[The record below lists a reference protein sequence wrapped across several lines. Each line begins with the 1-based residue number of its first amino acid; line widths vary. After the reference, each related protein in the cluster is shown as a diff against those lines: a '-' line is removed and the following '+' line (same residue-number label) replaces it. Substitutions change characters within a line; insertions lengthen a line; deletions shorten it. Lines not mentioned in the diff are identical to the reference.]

1 MSAYA
6 AENRL
11 RRWFTGEEHT
21 NMKLTIPSNAEKI
34 LQVLNENGH
43 EAYVVG
49 GCVRD
54 SILDR
59 NPNDWDITTSASPYQ
74 VKELFPR
81 TIDTGLQHGTVT
93 VMMDKEGYEVTT
105 YRDGRR
111 IRRWPSSEAG
121 DVYFKSGGGSEAQ
134 RFYDQCHGIPSDRKD
149 LSIFLTGWMI

>member
-105 YRDGRR
+105 YRVDGEYPNFGCSKYELKDGQN
-111 IRRWPSSEAG
+111 IEWIYTCDLGEDAG
-121 DVYFKSGGGSEAQ
+121 CEWVGEETAK
-134 RFYDQCHGIPSDRKD
+134 
-149 LSIFLTGWMI
+149 